1 VIVGSRRL
9 CTALGVLVI
18 AAAMASAHWL
28 TPDEIVAGLANDR
41 QLRDTVGVVSVRHD
55 RTLPRLLIVSVR
67 CELWE
72 RVPEADRIKLA
83 EEWLDTWRHS
93 VPEGVVA
100 ILDAATQHS
109 VVNFDG
115 LGHAR
120 LTAPSPTT
128 PRSEEGSPQHRGHG
142 EDQR

>member
-1 VIVGSRRL
+1 MIAGSRRL
-9 CTALGVLVI
+9 CTALGVLAI

-28 TPDEIVAGLANDR
+28 TPHEIVAGLANDR
-41 QLRDTVGVVSVRHD
+41 QLRDTVGVTGVRND
-55 RTLPRLLIVSVR
+55 PKLPRLLIVTVR
-67 CELWE
+67 REVWD

-100 ILDAATQHS
+100 VLDAATEQS

-120 LTAPSPTT
+120 LREVAPVLTPSPD
-128 PRSEEGSPQHRGHG
+128 PSRHIPG
-142 EDQR
+142 